1 MRWQLLALVLAVSAV
16 AVTGCTA
23 ITPIAPGAAPAPAQR
38 QPLTAQAVTAGLI
51 QLVPS
56 ARAGIEYTAA
66 DDPNRLLGRPNG
78 YGSKTSFIDTRVSAD
93 AVEFTMPDA
102 IERGGS
108 VEVFD
113 DAAAAAA
120 RRDYI
125 HAIGKG
131 FPAAVEYD
139 YVADSVLVR
148 VSREL
153 TPEQAAEYERALGQI
168 VDG

>member
-1 MRWQLLALVLAVSAV
+1 MRPQLLALVLAVSAA
-16 AVTGCTA
+16 AVVGCSTA
-23 ITPIAPGAAPAPAQR
+23 APIPPGAAPVQTEE
-38 QPLTAQAVTAGLI
+38 QPLTAQVVTARLT

-56 ARAGIEYTAA
+56 ARAGVVYTAA

-78 YGSKTSFIDTRVSAD
+78 YSSKTSFIDTRIAGD
-93 AVEFTMPDA
+93 AVEFMPPDA

-113 DAAAAAA
+113 DPAAAEA

-125 HAIGKG
+125 QAIGKG
-131 FPAAVEYD
+131 LPAAVEYD
-139 YVADSVLVR
+139 YVADGVLVR

-153 TPEQAAEYERALGQI
+153 TPEQAAEYERALAQI